1 MRTVLLAALPLLLS
15 AATASAAPSAP
26 VRFGLRV
33 KAGAAFDFVRESA
46 QWVTIER
53 GEQRAAVEA
62 REMQLGRETV
72 TAVKAGRVSE
82 LRREVREHHIAF
94 AVDGRPAPGADAPGP
109 LEGVTL
115 VLQRSDDGSYRRTE
129 VSGARSE
136 EAKAGLLDAVEGE
149 PLGTLLL
156 PSRPL
161 RLGEHVEITDA
172 KEVARLLGTQVKV
185 ERPLRLE
192 LAAVESETLRLAGT
206 VVVGVM
212 LPVPGLAEP
221 VPARQ
226 EMALSLLVDRARG
239 YVRSLAVDGRGVAK
253 LDGGQ
258 ATLRFKLEHRLTPVA
273 P

>member
-1 MRTVLLAALPLLLS
+1 
-15 AATASAAPSAP
+15 
-26 VRFGLRV
+26 
-33 KAGAAFDFVRESA
+33 
-46 QWVTIER
+46 
-53 GEQRAAVEA
+53 
-62 REMQLGRETV
+62 
-72 TAVKAGRVSE
+72 
-82 LRREVREHHIAF
+82 
-94 AVDGRPAPGADAPGP
+94 
-109 LEGVTL
+109 VTL